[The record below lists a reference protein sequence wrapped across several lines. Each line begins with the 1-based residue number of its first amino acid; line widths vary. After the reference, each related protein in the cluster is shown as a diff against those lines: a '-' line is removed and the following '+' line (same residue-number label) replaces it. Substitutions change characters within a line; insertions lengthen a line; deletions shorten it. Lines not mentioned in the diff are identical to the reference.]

1 VLPVAPRFLIIDCD
15 PGQDDAVALLM
26 AMASPEAFDLL
37 GVTTVGGNVSIERT
51 STNARAIRELAG
63 RPDVPVFAGCAG
75 PLKRALETA
84 EGVHGVSGI
93 DGANLPDPVWPLDER
108 HAVDFLIETLTAAEE
123 GSVTLAT
130 LGPLTNLATAFERA
144 PDARAGVREIVSMGG
159 SLGKGNVTPHAEY
172 NIHTDPEAADAV
184 YRAGCPITMIGLNLT
199 HQVIALPERRAA
211 IRAVGGAASAAVAG
225 MLEFYGARK
234 TGLAG
239 APMHDP
245 CVIAYLL
252 RPGLFEGRAMPVEIV
267 IDDGAELG
275 RTRCGGDGAAN
286 ARVLET
292 ADADG
297 FFALLLEKLAR
308 LKD

>member
-1 VLPVAPRFLIIDCD
+1 MAPRPLIIDCD

-26 AMASPEAFDLL
+26 AFASPVAFDLL

-51 STNARAIRELAG
+51 SANARAIRELAG
-63 RPDVPVFAGCAG
+63 RPDVPVFAGCGG

-84 EGVHGVSGI
+84 EAVHGASGI
-93 DGANLPDPVWPLDER
+93 DGANVADPIWPLDER
-108 HAVDFLIETLTAAEE
+108 HAVDFLVETLTAAEE

-144 PDARAGVREIVSMGG
+144 PQAMAGVREIVAMGG
-159 SLGKGNVTPHAEY
+159 STGKGNVTPHAEY
-172 NIHTDPEAADAV
+172 NIHTDPEAANVV
-184 YRAGCPITMIGLNLT
+184 YRAGLAITMIGSNLT
-199 HQVIALPERRAA
+199 HQVMATPERCTA
-211 IRAVGGAASAAVAG
+211 IRAVGGAASDAVAG

-252 RPGLFEGRAMPVEIV
+252 QPELFKGRDMRVEIV
-267 IDDGAELG
+267 TDDGAELG
-275 RTRCGGDGAAN
+275 RTRCGDGGTAN

-297 FFALLLEKLAR
+297 FFDLLLDKLAG
-308 LKD
+308 LKG

>member
-1 VLPVAPRFLIIDCD
+1 MIVVAM
-15 PGQDDAVALLM
+15 LM
-26 AMASPEAFDLL
+26 AFASPEAFDLL
-37 GVTTVGGNVSIERT
+37 GVTTVGGNVPVERT
-51 STNARAIRELAG
+51 SANARAICELAG

-108 HAVDFLIETLTAAEE
+108 HAVDFLVETLTEAEE

-144 PDARAGVREIVSMGG
+144 PNARSGVREIVAMGG

-172 NIHTDPEAADAV
+172 NIHTDPEAADEV

-199 HQVIALPERRAA
+199 HQVMATPERRTA
-211 IRAVGGAASAAVAG
+211 IRAVGGAASDAVAG

-252 RPGLFEGRAMPVEIV
+252 QPELFKGRDMRVEIV
-267 IDDGAELG
+267 TDDGIELG
-275 RTRCGGDGAAN
+275 RTQCGDGGTAN

-297 FFALLLEKLAR
+297 FFDLLLDKLAG
-308 LKD
+308 LKG